1 MSAEYMDHCDPMT
14 LNAYQRAAARTGGSD
29 LQPGNTLKGLSCA
42 GLGLTGEAGEVADI
56 VKKVV
61 HHRHPLDTATREKLV
76 KELGDVLWY
85 VAHAA
90 SVLGVTLDEVAA
102 VNVKKLR
109 ARYPDGFE
117 TARSIHRA
125 DDTESA

>member
-1 MSAEYMDHCDPMT
+1 MSAEYMDERDPLT

-42 GLGLTGEAGEVADI
+42 ALGLTGEAGEVADI

-61 HHRHPLDTATREKLV
+61 HHRHPLDGATRLNLI

-90 SVLGVTLDEVAA
+90 SVLGVTLDQVAA
-102 VNVKKLR
+102 VNVEKLSR
-109 ARYPDGFE
+109 RYPDGFSSE
-117 TARSIHRA
+117 RSLSR
-125 DDTESA
+125 EEG

>member
-1 MSAEYMDHCDPMT
+1 MSAEYMDERDPMT
-14 LNAYQRAAARTGGSD
+14 LNAYQRAASRTGGSD

-42 GLGLTGEAGEVADI
+42 ALGLTGEAGEVADI

-61 HHRHPLDTATREKLV
+61 HHRHPLDGAAREKLI

-90 SVLGVTLDEVAA
+90 SVLGVTLDHVAA
-102 VNVKKLR
+102 VNVAKLR
-109 ARYPDGFE
+109 ARYPEGFSPE
-117 TARSIHRA
+117 RSINRV
-125 DDTESA
+125 EEG